1 MTGFMV
7 WLLVAAPCRASD
19 DYLSE
24 LEAEA
29 DDTAG
34 RGALTAPQAP
44 GRVAKPAV
52 GIVHRGALESGLTH
66 AGFEAALETHYS
78 GTYFLYVK
86 LDRDQRRA
94 VFNLYRLDRQIE
106 AVREEIVR
114 QLSSG

>member
-1 MTGFMV
+1 MAV
-7 WLLVAAPCRASD
+7 WLLVAATGHAAD
-19 DYLSE
+19 DYLSA

-34 RGALTAPQAP
+34 RSAVTAPQAP
-44 GRVAKPAV
+44 GSAAKRAT
-52 GIVHRGALESGLTH
+52 GTAREGSLESGLTL
-66 AGFEAALETHYS
+66 AGFEAALEKHYS

-86 LDRDQRRA
+86 LDEDQRRA